1 MTYGAR
7 KTAGYSVY
15 GAEGVFTY
23 YIPGIKKTLA
33 VMFSVPFNYFK
44 YKNRVDVK
52 LYGGEREANIV
63 IWKEMYNDPT
73 KYQGNP
79 RWYTKN
85 LEPDLL
91 DKGIRAK
98 FSMSTAGEAIIEMEI
113 LPRQS
118 SWKFW

>member
-1 MTYGAR
+1 M
-7 KTAGYSVY
+7 
-15 GAEGVFTY
+15 
-23 YIPGIKKTLA
+23 KTLA

-52 LYGGEREANIV
+52 LYQGERDADKV

-85 LEPDLL
+85 LET
-91 DKGIRAK
+91 GRSENRIRAN
-98 FSMSTAGEAIIEMEI
+98 FSMSTAGEAAIEMKI
-113 LPRQS
+113 FTQPQKSL
-118 SWKFW
+118 WKKFV

>member
-1 MTYGAR
+1 
-7 KTAGYSVY
+7 
-15 GAEGVFTY
+15 
-23 YIPGIKKTLA
+23 
-33 VMFSVPFNYFK
+33 MFSVPFNYLK

-85 LEPDLL
+85 LEPGLL

>member
-7 KTAGYSVY
+7 KTSGFGPY

-23 YIPGIKKTLA
+23 YIPDITKTLA

-44 YKNRVDVK
+44 NKNRVDVK
-52 LYGGEREANIV
+52 LYEGKREANRV

-85 LEPDLL
+85 LEPDRL
-91 DKGIRAK
+91 DKGIRAE

-113 LPRQS
+113 LPR
-118 SWKFW
+118 